1 MQLVSKDTFDF
12 RICLT
17 MICFVFFKESRS
29 IVFKIENFEVHP
41 CTSAFLPV
49 FIRPSFC
56 IVFTRFL
63 FVTFSTL
70 LCVFAWWLISFL
82 AYVFVVPQVLHF
94 FLSDTPPPPRP
105 PPFNGINSHV
115 GHVFSECSDL
125 FLLFD
130 FLYCILVIL
139 LCSLQPPS
147 RLVTPYLS
155 TCD

>member
-94 FLSDTPPPPRP
+94 FLSDTPAPLL
-105 PPFNGINSHV
+105 FNGINSHV